1 MKRLPLFP
9 ADKIMHAWPIAT
21 PVPTVYIYISSQRYV
36 ARVVERTRTSLPIFH
51 GIVDRRGFR
60 IETNNFTVS
69 TSTTRRVDINAR
81 SPPVRAAFRC
91 KLFDYLTKEREDL
104 AVGSSAC
111 ARCKMFQVLHSQG
124 SGTQW
129 LGYEVA
135 ISE

>member
-1 MKRLPLFP
+1 MVSMSPCT
-9 ADKIMHAWPIAT
+9 A
-21 PVPTVYIYISSQRYV
+21 S
-36 ARVVERTRTSLPIFH
+36 RVV
-51 GIVDRRGFR
+51 RRR
-60 IETNNFTVS
+60 LI
-69 TSTTRRVDINAR
+69 R
-81 SPPVRAAFRC
+81 SPPVRAVFKVSNFSILWSCVNSPAFRC